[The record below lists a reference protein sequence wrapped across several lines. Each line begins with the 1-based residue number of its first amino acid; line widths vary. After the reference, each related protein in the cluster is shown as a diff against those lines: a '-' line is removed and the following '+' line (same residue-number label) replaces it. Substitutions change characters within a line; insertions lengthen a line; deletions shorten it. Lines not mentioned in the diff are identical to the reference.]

1 LRNVVATYLR
11 QGYFNLKDA
20 LTIANEAERLLHGSE
35 YAVPADSVLKMASE
49 SKFTA
54 YDCELAALAQ
64 DLGIKMVTSDVVILS
79 AFPDI
84 AVHITNFEPH

>member
-1 LRNVVATYLR
+1 
-11 QGYFNLKDA
+11 
-20 LTIANEAERLLHGSE
+20 
-35 YAVPADSVLKMASE
+35 MASE